1 MGCEEKGMASP
12 RFFGP
17 IKLTPRVGEWY
28 VMGQEKAMQ
37 DTYRII
43 LEAEESFARTVALG
57 VVVKKPLTAWHFI
70 IPGMFIFDFLR
81 RNSETRK
88 YGELFLFPRKSALH
102 GALDV
107 LEGDDRKQVLSLVG
121 EDIRQW
127 LMSLKLYSERLLCG
141 HMEQICL
148 LMEHYIKLFQVEG
161 KCYPELVRNA
171 YKTHDQFMGYLQR
184 LATAEQEVD
193 GAVTEIHGGTP
204 EISERLRA
212 EQVQV
217 EALRKKEV
225 ERIF

>member
-1 MGCEEKGMASP
+1 
-12 RFFGP
+12 
-17 IKLTPRVGEWY
+17 
-28 VMGQEKAMQ
+28 MGQEKAMQ